1 MTGER
6 TGAHTRALSASADRG
21 AALRAATGSGGMV
34 SMTDDRTKPDIDA
47 PQGPAPSELVV
58 RDLIVGEGAIH
69 GAVGD
74 AVAVRRLPLPASRVP
89 NGEDRRE

>member
-47 PQGPAPSELVV
+47 PQGPAPS
-58 RDLIVGEGAIH
+58 
-69 GAVGD
+69 
-74 AVAVRRLPLPASRVP
+74 
-89 NGEDRRE
+89 